1 MSIAFDKDIEVEA
14 FVVLLDDPIAVVSG
28 VLLWVGAERYRLRLD
43 APHLAPGMRLLVTVG
58 TERLPGRIEAIEG
71 SVFSVARTE
80 VHGTD
85 DRACPRVGAQ
95 FPLVWSLIGPPSGP
109 ARAAM
114 SEGVSVSGVNFD
126 VAVDPPAVG
135 ARLHI
140 EATLTPGAAASPI
153 EAIVRRA
160 QATASGWSIGVEFVD
175 MEEATFDAL
184 TDLTL
189 QYL

>member
-43 APHLAPGMRLLVTVG
+43 SPHLAAGMRLLVTVD
-58 TERLPGRIEAIEG
+58 TDRLPGRIEAIEG
-71 SVFSVARTE
+71 SVVTVARTE

-95 FPLVWSLIGPPSGP
+95 FPLVWSVVGAASG

-140 EATLTPGAAASPI
+140 EATLTPGAVASPI

-160 QATASGWSIGVEFVD
+160 QPTATGWSVGVEFVD
-175 MEEATFDAL
+175 MDEATFDAL